1 MGGADLMDS
10 KLVIQTCMLA
20 GKLMLES
27 GAETH
32 RVEDTMKRMAEAF
45 GCSSVQSFAMPTG
58 IHFSIDEAKASH
70 FMRVSSRATDL
81 HKIADVNEVSRSLVS
96 GKIAPGEALAHL
108 QEIERSAE
116 TYSHTF
122 QIIAAAIVSG
132 SFTIMFGG
140 TWPDFL
146 PSFLTGGIAYA
157 VMLGIVYLI
166 DTRFIADFFASIMI
180 GLLAYVS
187 ILIGF
192 GDALDKVIIGA
203 VMPLVPGLPITNAVR
218 DLLAG
223 HLVAGVSKGVEAGL
237 TAVAIGAGVAV
248 MFGVVSLFS

>member
-1 MGGADLMDS
+1 MNDQA
-10 KLVIQTCMLA
+10 VIRICLLA
-20 GKLMLES
+20 GKIMLQS

-32 RVEDTMKRMAEAF
+32 RVEDTMKRIAEAY
-45 GCSSVQSFAMPTG
+45 GYTDIQSFAMPTG
-58 IHFSIDEAKASH
+58 VHFSINRTEASR
-70 FMRVSSRATDL
+70 FLRVSSRATDL
-81 HKIADVNEVSRSLVS
+81 HKISDVNEISRSITNDNIS
-96 GKIAPGEALAHL
+96 IDEATKRLDAVDESR
-108 QEIERSAE
+108 Q
-116 TYSHTF
+116 TF
-122 QIIAAAIVSG
+122 TKTAQIIAAALVSG

-146 PSFLTGGIAYA
+146 PSMITGGVAYA
-157 VMLGIVYLI
+157 FMFWVVHLI
-166 DTRFIADFFASIMI
+166 GTRFIADFFASILI

-187 ILIGF
+187 IQMGF
-192 GDALDKVIIGA
+192 GHSLDKVIIGA

-248 MFGVVSLFS
+248 MFGFVTLLT